1 MNSTASHMTPI
12 KDIRTSFLLTGLL
25 CASALSAQLTTES
38 LTVDGQTRTYLQYVP
53 ADFDAAEQVPLVL
66 CFHGGSGVAEDQLAI
81 GDLRDTADEE
91 RFILV
96 YPQALPDPN
105 DGGSTNWQVVT
116 SGDLPFTVPNPHSDI
131 DFVTALIDEMH
142 TLHGVDLTRVY
153 AMGYSNGGGFVYDLA
168 CRLND
173 HITGVGAVART
184 MYAESYANCQTV
196 HPTPVV
202 TILGTNDFASNYD
215 GVVYEGTLYYHSSDE
230 GNALW
235 IDENDL
241 LPYAELV
248 ELPDLNTSDGSTVE
262 RYQWSDAEGCR
273 ELTHYKVVGGDHDWP
288 GAFGNMDIISH
299 EVIWDHLK
307 EFDMNGRISCG
318 PLAVENEELSSWSIA
333 PNPVSSHL
341 MIYGEHLN
349 SPVPF
354 HIFNAAGIRCLEG
367 IVASQRAS
375 IELHRFEPGLYGI
388 HVNGET
394 RMFIVQ

>member
-1 MNSTASHMTPI
+1 MTPI
-12 KDIRTSFLLTGLL
+12 KDIRTSLLLAGIL

-38 LTVDGQTRTYLQYVP
+38 LVVDGQTRTYLQYVP
-53 ADFDAAEQVPLVL
+53 VDFDAEEQVPLVL
-66 CFHGGSGVAEDQLAI
+66 CFHGGSGVAEGQLAI

-91 RFILV
+91 RFILA

-131 DFVTALIDEMH
+131 DFVAALIDEMH

-173 HITGVGAVART
+173 QITGVGAVART
-184 MYAESYANCQTV
+184 MYAESYANCQTT
-196 HPTPVV
+196 HPTPIV

-235 IDENDL
+235 IDENEL

-262 RYQWSDAEGCR
+262 RYQWSDADGCR
-273 ELTHYKVVGGDHDWP
+273 ELTHYKVLGGDHDWP
-288 GAFGNMDIISH
+288 GAFGNMDIVSH

-307 EFDMNGRISCG
+307 EFDMDGRIACG
-318 PLAVENEELSSWSIA
+318 PLAVENEERSTWSIA
-333 PNPVSSHL
+333 PNPASSHL
-341 MIYGEHLN
+341 IIHGEHLN

-354 HIFNAAGIRCLEG
+354 HIFNASGVRCLDG
-367 IVASQRAS
+367 NVASTRTA
-375 IELHRFEPGLYGI
+375 IELHRFDPGLYGI